1 MNDLLASPSV
11 PEQLKTTADG
21 TFSRMFVDLALK
33 SFASPHTGSLLLDQ
47 DCNMLMASES
57 LGKKLG
63 YRTEELERMNLQA
76 LVHPGELLLC
86 MHHMSQLVSGQLS
99 RYETEIRWLSADGQ
113 PLWMN
118 VYAVELK
125 DGSDGPA
132 YIYMQTQNIT
142 AQKVAESALQES
154 LIRMT
159 SLLETFADAYI
170 MLNRSG
176 ELVYVNRNAEQL
188 LQLRREELLGHG
200 IRGMASEW
208 LGAGFYK
215 ACWRAI
221 EEAVPVFYQGYY
233 PLVKKWLEV
242 SCYPCKP
249 GLSVFIRDIT
259 RHKEQEETLRATK
272 QQLDSMIEYA
282 ADTIAILDADLRLTK
297 VNKAFIDLFGY
308 SEAELIGE
316 RPPNVPEELWIESEL
331 LFRKA
336 LQGKQISS
344 YETKRM
350 RKDGTPLDISLTI
363 SPVVGKDQDITG
375 VFIIGRDI
383 SESKATEE
391 LLRNSEKLSVAGQLA
406 VGIAH
411 EIRNP
416 LTSLKGFTQFMK
428 TAGHYKEQYLD
439 IMSSELT
446 RIEHIISEM
455 LLLAK
460 PRAAIF
466 HYKQIGPILADV
478 LSLLEAQANLN
489 SVHFK
494 TWIKPDLPAVR
505 CEENQLKQLF
515 INIVKNAVEA
525 MPLGGT
531 VEIVAVLADPGT
543 LAITFRDEGDGIP
556 AELLLRISE
565 PFYTTKENGSGLGLM
580 VSQKIVTEHKGRM
593 AITSEAGVGTT
604 VTVTLPV

>member
-1 MNDLLASPSV
+1 MNDLLASPLV
-11 PEQLKTTADG
+11 PEQLKTKADG
-21 TFSRMFVDLALK
+21 AFSRMFVDLALK

-47 DCNMLMASES
+47 DCNLLMASET
-57 LGKKLG
+57 LAKKLG
-63 YRTEELERMNLQA
+63 YRTEELERMNLQT

-113 PLWMN
+113 ALWMS

-125 DGSDGPA
+125 DGSGGPA

-159 SLLETFADAYI
+159 SLLETFADAYM

-188 LQLRREELLGHG
+188 LQFRREELLGHG
-200 IRGMASEW
+200 IRGTAPEW

-215 ACWRAI
+215 ACLRAI
-221 EEAVPVFYQGYY
+221 EEAVPVFFQDYY

-272 QQLDSMIEYA
+272 QQLDSMIEHA

-336 LQGKQISS
+336 LQGKQVSS
-344 YETKRM
+344 YETKRK
-350 RKDGTPLDISLTI
+350 RKDGTPLDMSFTI

-375 VFIIGRDI
+375 VCIIGRDI

-494 TWIKPDLPAVR
+494 TRIKADLPAVR

-531 VEIVAVLADPGT
+531 VEIVAALAEPGT
-543 LAITFRDEGDGIP
+543 LAVTFLDEGEGIP
-556 AELLLRISE
+556 AELLQRISE

-593 AITSEAGVGTT
+593 AIASEAGVGTT
-604 VTVTLPV
+604 VTVTLLV